1 MTDKDKNIK
10 KEESEELKN
19 SEQTVPEVEEA
30 PEAEAASKVE
40 ETPEAEAAPEVEAA
54 PETEEVL
61 EKMPNNDNGVD
72 LPFIIGTKVGMT
84 QIFSSNGTVYP
95 VSVIQAGPCVV
106 TQIKTDKTDGYN
118 SIQLGFSDKKDSKE
132 SKSLLGHY
140 RKSGSVAKK
149 YLKEF
154 RYQKSSDIELGKEVL
169 VNQFNVGD
177 LLTVTGTSKGKGFA
191 GHMKRHNFSGGRAS
205 HGKNSVMRK
214 AGSIGAGTSPG
225 RVWKGTRMAGRMGG
239 DKITVKNLELIKVDL
254 DKQLLFVSG
263 SIPGSNKNVV
273 YISRTNYES

>member
-1 MTDKDKNIK
+1 MIDKDKNIK
-10 KEESEELKN
+10 EEDVTEDLETTADEVSEKVE
-19 SEQTVPEVEEA
+19 STEEPTVP
-30 PEAEAASKVE
+30 
-40 ETPEAEAAPEVEAA
+40 
-54 PETEEVL
+54 TEEVVEEVEVSKESKSSEDDL
-61 EKMPNNDNGVD
+61 TEGIEESTNGID

-84 QIFSSNGTVYP
+84 QLFSSNGTVYP
-95 VSVIQAGPCVV
+95 VSVIQAGPCFV

-118 SIQLGFSDKKDSKE
+118 SVQIGFLDKKESKE
-132 SKSLLGHY
+132 TKSLLGHY
-140 RKSGSVAKK
+140 KKSAVSPKK
-149 YLKEF
+149 HLKEF
-154 RYQKSSDIELGKEVL
+154 KYNKSADIELGKEVL
-169 VNQFNVGD
+169 VNQFNIGD

-239 DKITVKNLELIKVDL
+239 DKITTKNLELIKI
-254 DKQLLFVSG
+254 DKDRQLLFVSG